1 MCNEAKKKRK
11 EIAVAVN
18 VEKKGRR
25 RRCGFELMGPVSH
38 SQVLREGQALCLGHR
53 HPGKREMGVI
63 STLQRPAMP
72 SLSEE
77 EVRKLMEVWAL
88 QLTTS
93 WLLSPCQFN
102 THPPPDS
109 PYSFPPAHAAPHSR
123 HAIPLLW
130 I

>member
-1 MCNEAKKKRK
+1 ML
-11 EIAVAVN
+11 
-18 VEKKGRR
+18 RR
-25 RRCGFELMGPVSH
+25 RRADEGGVVLSSWDLSVTARCSERGGPCAWVT
-38 SQVLREGQALCLGHR
+38 RY
-53 HPGKREMGVI
+53 PGKRETGVI

-72 SLSEE
+72 RLSKE

-88 QLTTS
+88 QLATS
-93 WLLSPCQFN
+93 WLLSPHQFDS
-102 THPPPDS
+102 HPPPDS